1 MKQVRE
7 TAVGKRFK
15 FMKKGEMNSPNEFQ
29 MFHKFLNKHENNGRT
44 RPLYSNFQ
52 SVSGC
57 TILAEV
63 WNQEIVEVWNQEIA
77 EVWNQEDAE
86 IWNHEPAK
94 LWNHGP
100 AKLCVQI
107 PEIRES

>member
-1 MKQVRE
+1 
-7 TAVGKRFK
+7 
-15 FMKKGEMNSPNEFQ
+15 MKKGEMKSTNEFR

-57 TILAEV
+57 MILAEV
-63 WNQEIVEVWNQEIA
+63 WNQEIA
-77 EVWNQEDAE
+77 K
-86 IWNHEPAK
+86 IWNHELAK

-100 AKLCVQI
+100 AKLCIWI

>member
-7 TAVGKRFK
+7 TAVGKRFR
-15 FMKKGEMNSPNEFQ
+15 FMKKGEMKSPNEFR

-52 SVSGC
+52 FVSGC

-63 WNQEIVEVWNQEIA
+63 WNQEIAEVRNQEIA
-77 EVWNQEDAE
+77 EVYNQEVAE
-86 IWNHEPAK
+86 IWNHKLAK
-94 LWNHGP
+94 L
-100 AKLCVQI
+100 
-107 PEIRES
+107 